1 MPAVPPDAVLPK
13 ARASLARA
21 IVVGCLLGALLACVV
36 EIGRMTMDRNRH
48 VVVPGRVYRSAQL
61 TPAQLERDVRKH
73 DIKTVVNLR
82 GRPFSDWYPAQSE
95 TTQGLG
101 ISQED
106 VTTSANRLPAPVEV
120 RRLVEVFDHS
130 EHPILIHCQ
139 QGADRTGLAAAV
151 YLLLYTDADFA
162 TARRQC
168 SPRYGHVPIHTA
180 ASMDEFFDFYEAWLR
195 DQGKTHSPDSFRHW
209 ATEVYCP
216 GPGRARFE
224 LLSPTGPVLIGK
236 PFAFTVRAY
245 NTSHEVWH
253 LRAGSQAGVY
263 ARYIVQ
269 GPDGNIQF
277 PDIPGISD
285 KAGFLMAGLFNA
297 SVPPGEYVDLSL
309 PIPAPATAGRYR
321 LYVDLAQRNV
331 AFAQYGSEPLFHD
344 WEASDPAPPRDR

>member
-1 MPAVPPDAVLPK
+1 MPIESPAAVVSSHARGSLP
-13 ARASLARA
+13 RA
-21 IVVGCLLGALLACVV
+21 IALGCLLGALLACIV

-48 VVVPGRVYRSAQL
+48 AVIPGRLYRSAQL
-61 TPAQLERDVRKH
+61 SPAQLEHFVREH

-106 VTTSANRLPAPVEV
+106 VTTSANRLPAPSEV
-120 RRLVEVFDHS
+120 RRLIEVFDQS

-151 YLLLYTDADFA
+151 YLLLYSDADFA

-180 ASMDEFFDFYEAWLR
+180 ASMDDFFDLYQAWLKG
-195 DQGKTHSPDSFRHW
+195 QGRTHSPDNFRHW
-209 ATEVYCP
+209 ATEEYCP
-216 GPGRARFE
+216 GAGSSRFE
-224 LLSPTGPVLIGK
+224 LLAPTGPVEVGK

-245 NTSHEVWH
+245 NTSHDAWH

-263 ARYIVQ
+263 ARYILQ
-269 GPDGNIQF
+269 GPDGNIF
-277 PDIPGISD
+277 FTDM
-285 KAGFLMAGLFNA
+285 AGFFNCT
-297 SVPPGEYVDLSL
+297 VPPGGSVDLSL
-309 PIPAPATAGRYR
+309 PVPAPAAAGRYR

-344 WEASDPAPPRDR
+344 WEARDAAPPRDR